1 MLREEWRRSRQ
12 GKKIP
17 ARRCD
22 KPGEAKPFA
31 GQTCQIET
39 ALGEL
44 RERRRKKELAMTWRT
59 CPPPPVTGAQ

>member
-1 MLREEWRRSRQ
+1 MLREVWRRSRQ
-12 GKKIP
+12 GKKVP

-22 KPGEAKPFA
+22 KPGEAKPVS

-44 RERRRKKELAMTWRT
+44 REIRRKKE
-59 CPPPPVTGAQ
+59 